1 MLEFFILS
9 LFWYAA
15 PAINLRYTSNTS
27 TLEIEEE
34 EDDWSK
40 ERKKQKRINIGA
52 GGYWRDVIRTI
63 MVGNAHD
70 QDSTH
75 DQQLRLTTVTQR
87 YRRIQRLHESF
98 KIGRY
103 ENLSLLEGQLKV
115 YKLQRNCNCNN
126 APKFPELQV
135 SLIRE
140 FGTHKLLP
148 DSDSPPPRRPIPL
161 TFMKLDPHTTH
172 NSQSSLPT
180 PLRSTEAQKHKNP
193 SPCSCRNC
201 LSSNCSIINCKL
213 LTSENI
219 MQWTKILN
227 SIRRIRL
234 LFLWGHLHLGGMW
247 LGVAP
252 RTDTKM
258 TCVHG
263 GHHVQNMITILGSA
277 VDIIEDNMYE
287 HSMSSMRSVTSV
299 MNMVFIWALKDYE
312 ESSYGLINL

>member
-180 PLRSTEAQKHKNP
+180 PLRSTETQKP
-193 SPCSCRNC
+193 QSLQLP
-201 LSSNCSIINCKL
+201 KL
-213 LTSENI
+213 LELKLQHHQLQTLDLRKHHAVDRNFEFDS
-219 MQWTKILN
+219 QN
-227 SIRRIRL
+227 SIA
-234 LFLWGHLHLGGMW
+234 FLM
-247 LGVAP
+247 
-252 RTDTKM
+252 RTLAFGWYVVRSGSKN
-258 TCVHG
+258 G
-263 GHHVQNMITILGSA
+263 YQNDMCSKEIGACAQLMITI
-277 VDIIEDNMYE
+277 
-287 HSMSSMRSVTSV
+287 
-299 MNMVFIWALKDYE
+299 
-312 ESSYGLINL
+312 